1 MLTVTI
7 DCREASLILACK
19 KIVTENVVIET
30 GQLPLGDIIFSVSEP
45 SMEQPKLKGILIIER
60 KTISDLIAS
69 IRDGRYE
76 EQGYRLSNSDE
87 FPPHNVMYL
96 IEGEPKPGDRRT
108 VISAMTSIQVFKGFS
123 IQRTRS
129 VSDSAELIVGMADK
143 IARKIHEGCKPYTHL
158 TRSEP
163 EEYCTVVKKVKK
175 NNITSQSIGS
185 IMLCQI
191 PGISSTIATAIM
203 NSPVVNRSF
212 SELLRLLALPDVSV
226 IENIVITSGS
236 ETKKNRKVGKSI
248 VHKMQELL
256 ITNKT
261 DTELEQPAP
270 ESESNSTKTTSTL
283 KKVPNPKSKPKNV
296 VPSNQT
302 SNQTN

>member
-1 MLTVTI
+1 
-7 DCREASLILACK
+7 
-19 KIVTENVVIET
+19 
-30 GQLPLGDIIFSVSEP
+30 
-45 SMEQPKLKGILIIER
+45 
-60 KTISDLIAS
+60 
-69 IRDGRYE
+69 
-76 EQGYRLSNSDE
+76 
-87 FPPHNVMYL
+87 
-96 IEGEPKPGDRRT
+96 
-108 VISAMTSIQVFKGFS
+108 
-123 IQRTRS
+123 
-129 VSDSAELIVGMADK
+129 
-143 IARKIHEGCKPYTHL
+143 
-158 TRSEP
+158 
-163 EEYCTVVKKVKK
+163 
-175 NNITSQSIGS
+175 
-185 IMLCQI
+185 MLCQI

-302 SNQTN
+302 LNQTN